1 MSPPDNCSEHTSK
14 VALDSNLSQEK
25 PMKGPFSDLDETS
38 GVLSAAIAH
47 ARADGAET
55 SGHAVIIG
63 DRAGIVAWANAAWSR
78 ITGIAL
84 SETVHKPITHFLE
97 VAEIEFELVDFV
109 GQHFL
114 EGRACMVE
122 FPFETFDQ
130 RQIQVQLDVQP
141 IRKAPGELDGF
152 LAVARVLSRSDLSGS
167 VLSLHPTR

>member
-1 MSPPDNCSEHTSK
+1 
-14 VALDSNLSQEK
+14 
-25 PMKGPFSDLDETS
+25 MKGPSSHLDEMNS
-38 GVLSAAIAH
+38 VLSTAIAR
-47 ARADGAET
+47 ARAEGAEA
-55 SGHAVIIG
+55 SGHAVVIG
-63 DRAGIVAWANAAWSR
+63 DRAGIVAWANPAWSK

-114 EGRACMVE
+114 EGRSCMVE

-130 RQIQVQLDVQP
+130 GEIQVQLEVQP

-152 LAVARVLSRSDLSGS
+152 LAVARVLSKSDLSGS
-167 VLSLHPTR
+167 ALSLRPTR